1 MILTTVFR
9 DQIGSPMYE
18 SSPKADMMAP
28 KSDFRF
34 TPHPGSGLKSNNAP
48 RVRTGLMHRSKPA
61 TSRGRSCKVRPL
73 SPSPRIPPY

>member
-61 TSRGRSCKVRPL
+61 TSRGRGRNVRAQKQT
-73 SPSPRIPPY
+73 PPKTP